1 VRIAPY
7 RYHPIDDLAAY
18 ALDAVDDPAE
28 REAIEEHLAGC
39 EPCRQL
45 LAEDEATLSC
55 LVVDELPP
63 ASVWAA
69 IDVRTGGTAAREVV
83 PVEFGSVRAV
93 PSTVPAP
100 PRGLRRRRL
109 VALLAA
115 AAALL
120 AAVAVG
126 PQLLEAGRGGGPAPG
141 GEVAGRTL
149 GVLTDGDGTEVARV
163 TLGPDGATVELD
175 GVAALPGGRT
185 YQLWRLD
192 GDRPVSLGLLGDGT
206 DDEVPVTLP
215 PGTRRVAISNEPA
228 GGSMSPSGLMAAGTL
243 A

>member
-1 VRIAPY
+1 MKIAPY

-18 ALDAVDDPAE
+18 VLDAVDDPGE

-55 LVVDELPP
+55 LVADEVPP
-63 ASVWAA
+63 AAVWAA
-69 IDVRTGGTAAREVV
+69 IDVRTGGAVPRVVV
-83 PVEFGSVRAV
+83 PVEFGPVRAV
-93 PSTVPAP
+93 PSTAPAP

-109 VALLAA
+109 VGLVAA

-126 PQLLEAGRGGGPAPG
+126 PQVLEAGRGGGPAPSG
-141 GEVAGRTL
+141 DVAGRTL
-149 GVLTDGDGTEVARV
+149 GVLTDRDGTEVARV
-163 TLGPDGATVELD
+163 TEGPDGAAVELV
-175 GVAALPGGRT
+175 GAAALPRGRT
-185 YQLWRLD
+185 YQLWRID
-192 GDRPVSLGLLGDGT
+192 GGRPVSLGLLGDGT

-215 PGTRRVAISNEPA
+215 AGTRRVAISNEPA
-228 GGSMSPSGLMAAGTL
+228 GGSAFPSGLMAAGTL